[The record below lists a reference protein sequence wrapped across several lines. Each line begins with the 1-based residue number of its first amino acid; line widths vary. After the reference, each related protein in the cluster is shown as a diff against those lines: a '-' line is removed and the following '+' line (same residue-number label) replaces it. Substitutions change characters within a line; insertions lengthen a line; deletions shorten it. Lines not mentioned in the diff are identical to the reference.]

1 MQNAVALQTRGS
13 RSLQQIV
20 AEIAGVEEHEVH
32 LDGGL
37 VEQLGDDSLDLLQF
51 LFEVEKVFRV
61 HARELSLS
69 SLESLLRD
77 RPGVSIREFVAR
89 LIG

>member
-20 AEIAGVEEHEVH
+20 AEIAGVEEREVR

-51 LFEVEKVFRV
+51 LFEVERVFHIR
-61 HARELSLS
+61 ARELSLS

-77 RPGVSIREFVAR
+77 RPDVSIREFVGR